1 MDEDDTLGPASRV
14 FPVIRAVRIFCVAL
28 VLSLVG
34 IRCSPVQSVTRTL
47 SQVALPGFRLVGVSD
62 VQLGGISLHNLRS
75 AADLTVEQV
84 LQLQQLLQQ
93 QTLPLVFTV
102 HLQVV
107 NVPESAALR
116 NVPITIRQ
124 IRWQLL
130 IDQQPTVAG
139 TVTQP
144 VRVPAGQSM
153 VIPIQV
159 NVDLVRFFRNKQYQQ
174 FLDLALQLAR
184 GEGLHRIALEI
195 QPTLEIPI
203 VGTYRYPQPIR
214 VDATRIRR

>member
-1 MDEDDTLGPASRV
+1 MDEDDTLGLVSRKFSGV
-14 FPVIRAVRIFCVAL
+14 QVLRIFCVSL
-28 VLSLVG
+28 LLSLGGVQ
-34 IRCSPVQSVTRTL
+34 CSPVQSVTRTL
-47 SQVALPGFRLVGVSD
+47 SQIALPGLRLVRVSD
-62 VQLGGISLHNLRS
+62 VQLGGISLQNLRS

-93 QTLPLVFTV
+93 QTLPLVFTA

-107 NVPESAALR
+107 NISESAALR

-159 NVDLVRFFRNKQYQQ
+159 NVDLARFFRNKQYQQ
-174 FLDLALQLAR
+174 LLDLALQLAR
-184 GEGLHRIALEI
+184 GEGLHRIALEM

>member
-1 MDEDDTLGPASRV
+1 MDGDDTLGVATRAFPA
-14 FPVIRAVRIFCVAL
+14 IRTVRIFCL
-28 VLSLVG
+28 VLLLGLVG
-34 IRCSPVQSVTRTL
+34 VRCSPVQSVTRTL
-47 SQVALPGFRLVGVSD
+47 SQVALPGFRLVGVGD
-62 VQLGGISLHNLRS
+62 VRLGGIALRNLHS
-75 AADLTVEQV
+75 ATDLAMEQV
-84 LQLQQLLQQ
+84 LQLQQMLQQ
-93 QTLPLVFTV
+93 QTLPLAFTA

-107 NVPESAALR
+107 NVAESAALR

-159 NVDLVRFFRNKQYQQ
+159 NVDLVRFFRNRQYQQ

-214 VDATRIRR
+214 VDATRIHR